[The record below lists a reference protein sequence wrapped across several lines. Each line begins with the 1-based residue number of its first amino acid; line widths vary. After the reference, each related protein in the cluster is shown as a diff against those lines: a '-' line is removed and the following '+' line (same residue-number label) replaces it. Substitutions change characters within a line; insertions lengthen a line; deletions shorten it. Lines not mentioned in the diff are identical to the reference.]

1 MTERPVPHDGADGI
15 RETVSN
21 FWAKAESIS
30 KVLSAIAIPI
40 VIAVGGWWI
49 QNSITKQSI
58 SKDYVTLA
66 IGILEKSKSEID
78 QSLRDWAV
86 DLLAEYAP
94 SKFPAETISRL
105 RAGSISLGARKAS
118 GRVAITPDGQ
128 SVAVGGRDGGI
139 RIVDLRTGKTLKRLL
154 GHTAAIT
161 ALAFTPDGR
170 QLFSGSLDHHAREW
184 DVAQGSSGAIM
195 PFPNAVLDL
204 YVSPDGSR
212 LIVGLEEETL
222 LVLDQRTHQELE
234 RHKLP

>member
-1 MTERPVPHDGADGI
+1 MTDRPVPHDGADGI

-40 VIAVGGWWI
+40 VIAFGGWWI

-94 SKFPAETISRL
+94 SKFPAET
-105 RAGSISLGARKAS
+105 
-118 GRVAITPDGQ
+118 
-128 SVAVGGRDGGI
+128 
-139 RIVDLRTGKTLKRLL
+139 
-154 GHTAAIT
+154 
-161 ALAFTPDGR
+161 
-170 QLFSGSLDHHAREW
+170 
-184 DVAQGSSGAIM
+184 
-195 PFPNAVLDL
+195 
-204 YVSPDGSR
+204 
-212 LIVGLEEETL
+212 LEEETL
-222 LVLDQRTHQELE
+222 LVLADIMQRFDGHSA
-234 RHKLP
+234 HGIAHA